1 MKIIVK
7 IAIALLLAA
16 LIASAALG
24 CAGKR
29 EEPMNTQTPSDSP
42 RGTEGF
48 LPTEDTA
55 SVKPT
60 EKTEDRLDGFMEGAV
75 VKPEDVPE
83 LMKLLSEDE
92 EYKDLSVQSITF
104 KMYEGRQAYYVVL
117 QGEGDASRTL
127 YVFGDDTIIA
137 ED

>member
-1 MKIIVK
+1 MDS
-7 IAIALLLAA
+7 
-16 LIASAALG
+16 LIPTENPG
-24 CAGKR
+24 
-29 EEPMNTQTPSDSP
+29 N
-42 RGTEGF
+42 TEGVLPTDGA
-48 LPTEDTA
+48 LPTENTA
-55 SVKPT
+55 SARPT
-60 EKTEDRLDGFMEGAV
+60 DEPEDRIDGFMEGAI